1 MSINFNIRME
11 EELKERAFPVIE
23 RYGLTPAQAVKLF
36 LRQIADT
43 QTIPL
48 TLNHHATPVPNAL
61 TRAAIAEARAG
72 GGEVYDSVE
81 EALAALKALGEEPPQ
96 TVSEKS

>member
-48 TLNHHATPVPNAL
+48 TFNHHAIPVPNAL

-81 EALAALKALGEEPPQ
+81 EALAAFDALAQPGTALAE
-96 TVSEKS
+96 